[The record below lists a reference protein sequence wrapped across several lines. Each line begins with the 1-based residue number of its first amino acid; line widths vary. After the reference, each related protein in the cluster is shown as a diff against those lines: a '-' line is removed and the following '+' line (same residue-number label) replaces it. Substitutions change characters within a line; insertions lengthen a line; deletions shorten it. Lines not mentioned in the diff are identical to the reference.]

1 MTPAFED
8 YTWKNSRPDFTQT
21 SEVNKLNFSLAT
33 QLSAQWLN
41 NRNMLSKDAFS
52 GGLLR
57 TVDDTFVEAFSKCQF
72 EGRFQRIERENLTY
86 FLDGAHTKESM
97 EICTKWFADQIKAS
111 KDSINVLVFNVTG
124 DRNSAAILSSLHS
137 MNFHYVCFATNI
149 SDIGSDNG
157 KCGKPI
163 KNILKII
170 SHKLSYFRKLQRVL
184 EKCPIRSL
192 RLAQGHLAE
201 DE

>member
-41 NRNMLSKDAFS
+41 NRSMLSKDAFS

-57 TVDDTFVEAFSKCQF
+57 TVDDTFVDAFRKCQF
-72 EGRFQRIERENLTY
+72 EGRFQKIERENLTY
-86 FLDGAHTKESM
+86 FLDGAHTKDSM
-97 EICTKWFADQIKAS
+97 EICTKWFADQIKTS
-111 KDSINVLVFNVTG
+111 KNSINVLVFNLTG
-124 DRNSAAILSSLHS
+124 DRDSAAILSTLHS
-137 MNFHYVCFATNI
+137 MTFHYVCFATNI
-149 SDIGSDNG
+149 SDSKSDNG

-163 KNILKII
+163 KSHLKI
-170 SHKLSYFRKLQRVL
+170 
-184 EKCPIRSL
+184 EN
-192 RLAQGHLAE
+192 HLA
-201 DE
+201 